1 MKRSHI
7 IALVIIAVAIAA
19 LIGSLSDS
27 SSYASLDEAF
37 GKPGRE
43 YHVVG
48 TLDRSQPI
56 VYEPSVN
63 ASLTKFSMVDLN
75 GRKCEVNLAM
85 AKPNDLERAER
96 LVLIGEAGKDGT
108 FHAKDMLL
116 KCPSKYNSE
125 NKVTTAGL

>member
-19 LIGSLSDS
+19 LVGSLSDS
-27 SSYASLDEAF
+27 SSYANLAEAF
-37 GKPGRE
+37 AKPGHE
-43 YHVVG
+43 FHVVG

-56 VYEPSVN
+56 EYEPSVN
-63 ASLTKFSMVDLN
+63 PSLTKFAMVDLN
-75 GRKCEVNLAM
+75 GRKCNVYLAM
-85 AKPNDLERAER
+85 PKPNDLERSER
-96 LVLIGEAGKDGT
+96 LVLIGTADANGE

-116 KCPSKYNSE
+116 KCPSKYNEE

>member
-27 SSYASLDEAF
+27 SSYASLSEAF
-37 GKPGRE
+37 DNPGRE

-63 ASLTKFSMVDLN
+63 ASLTRFSMVDLN
-75 GRKCEVNLAM
+75 GRKCNVDLAM
-85 AKPNDLERAER
+85 AKPNDLERSER
-96 LVLIGEAGKDGT
+96 LVLIGKANADGD
-108 FHAKDMLL
+108 FEAKDMLL

-125 NKVTTAGL
+125 NRVTTAGI